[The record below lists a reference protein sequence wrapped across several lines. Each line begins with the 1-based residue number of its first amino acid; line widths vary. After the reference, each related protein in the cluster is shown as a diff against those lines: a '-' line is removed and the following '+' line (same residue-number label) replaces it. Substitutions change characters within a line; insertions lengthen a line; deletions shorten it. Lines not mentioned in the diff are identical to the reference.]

1 MKLAVTA
8 LIITFALGVAV
19 APFAIKY
26 LISIKFGQ
34 SIREIGP
41 KWHLKK
47 SGTPTM
53 GGFIFIIPIIIA
65 GLLLIRDASAV
76 ICIVTAVGF
85 GAVGFIDDYIK
96 VVKKRNLGLSSKQK
110 FLLQIVVTVFFLAAS
125 RYYLGTG
132 CEIGIPF
139 GSTVDIGFLYYLFTA
154 FVMLGCVN
162 SVNLTDGID
171 GLATGISAIVLAFF
185 GVMAYAYGEY
195 QICAVCFSAVGGCA
209 AFFLFNKN
217 PARVF
222 MGDTGSLFLGG
233 LISAVAVMLG
243 QPIMLVIAGI
253 VFFVETLSVI
263 LQVAYFKKTG
273 KRLFKM
279 SPIHHHFEMCGWNE
293 KKIDAVFACVTAIMC
308 IIAYFGI

>member
-1 MKLAVTA
+1 MFNITA
-8 LIITFALGVAV
+8 FIIAFALSVAI
-19 APFAIKY
+19 APFTIKY
-26 LISIKFGQ
+26 LASLKFGQ

-53 GGFIFIIPIIIA
+53 GGFIFIIPLVITS
-65 GLLLIRDASAV
+65 LLLIRDVTAV
-76 ICIVTAVGF
+76 ICIITALAF

-110 FLLQIVVTVFFLAAS
+110 FILQVAVTVFFIVATVF
-125 RYYLGTG
+125 YLDTG
-132 CEIGIPF
+132 CSIRIPF
-139 GSTVDIGFLYYLFTA
+139 GGELNLGIVYYFFAA

-171 GLATGISAIVLAFF
+171 GLATSVSAIVLAFF
-185 GVMAYAYGEY
+185 GIMATVYTEY
-195 QICAVCFSAVGGCA
+195 HVAALCFAAVGGCIG
-209 AFFLFNKN
+209 FFLFNKN

-233 LISAVAVMLG
+233 LISAVALILR
-243 QPIMLVIAGI
+243 QPLVLVIAGL
-253 VFFVETLSVI
+253 VFFIETLSVI
-263 LQVAYFKKTG
+263 LQVAFFKKTG

-279 SPIHHHFEMCGWNE
+279 SPIHHHFEMSGWNE
-293 KKIDAVFACVTAIMC
+293 NKIDAVFAGVTAVMC

>member
-8 LIITFALGVAV
+8 FIITFALSVAI

-26 LISIKFGQ
+26 LISLKFGQ

-53 GGFIFIIPIIIA
+53 GGFIFILPLIVAAI
-65 GLLLIRDASAV
+65 LLIREASAIICV
-76 ICIVTAVGF
+76 ITALGF
-85 GAVGFIDDYIK
+85 GAVGFLDDYIK
-96 VVKKRNLGLSSKQK
+96 VVKKRNLGLSSKHK
-110 FLLQIVVTVFFLAAS
+110 FLLQIVVTVFFIAATS
-125 RYYLGTG
+125 FYLGNST
-132 CEIGIPF
+132 EILIPF
-139 GSTVDIGFLYYLFTA
+139 GTTANLGILYYLFIA

-162 SVNLTDGID
+162 SVNLTDGVD
-171 GLATGISAIVLAFF
+171 GLATCISAIVISFF
-185 GVMAYAYGEY
+185 GVTAFLYGEL
-195 QICAVCFSAVGGCA
+195 QVSAVCFASVGGCL
-209 AFFLFNKN
+209 AFLIYNKN
-217 PARVF
+217 PAKVF

-233 LISAVAVMLG
+233 LISSVAIILG

-253 VFFVETLSVI
+253 VFFAETLSVI
-263 LQVAYFKKTG
+263 LQVAYFKRTG

-279 SPIHHHFEMCGWNE
+279 SPIHHHFEMCGWKE
-293 KKIDAVFACVTAIMC
+293 KKIDAVFSAVTAVMC